1 MLFGIDVSY
10 HQGLIDWPKVR
21 TSGVRFAIIKASE
34 GEGYTDP
41 MFEQNMLS
49 AAEAEIVAGT
59 YHFFLPRY
67 DPLAQA
73 RHYVKT
79 LQELG
84 GGKPTLPPCVD
95 IETPGPGKSAY
106 NQSLKVFL
114 EEIFR
119 LTGRTAMITSH
130 PASGT
135 ATCRYPFIP
144 ATSCCV
150 PVWTGRRNT
159 RCGWHITPPAGR
171 TRCTPGLAG
180 HSGSTPVRARSRA
193 SPPALTSTCLAAR
206 RKNWPRWW
214 NYEQQRA
221 APVRAHLPTAH
232 P

>member
-41 MFEQNMLS
+41 MFEQNMLG

-119 LTGRTAMITSH
+119 LTGRTTMIYVSPGFWNSYLPVPVYSGYKLLRSGVDWAAEYPLWVAHYTTGWPYQVYPWAGWAFWQYSSSGKI
-130 PASGT
+130 AGITTRVDLNLFSGT
-135 ATCRYPFIP
+135 AQE
-144 ATSCCV
+144 
-150 PVWTGRRNT
+150 
-159 RCGWHITPPAGR
+159 
-171 TRCTPGLAG
+171 
-180 HSGSTPVRARSRA
+180 
-193 SPPALTSTCLAAR
+193 LAALV
-206 RKNWPRWW
+206 
-214 NYEQQRA
+214 ES
-221 APVRAHLPTAH
+221 
-232 P
+232 

>member
-1 MLFGIDVSY
+1 MLFGIAVSY

-41 MFEQNMLS
+41 MFEQNILG

-119 LTGRTAMITSH
+119 LTGRTAMIYVSPGFWNSYLPVPVYSGYKLLRSGVDWAAEYPLWVAHYTTGWPYQVYPWAGWAFWQYSSTGKI
-130 PASGT
+130 ARITTLENLNLFSGT
-135 ATCRYPFIP
+135 AQE
-144 ATSCCV
+144 
-150 PVWTGRRNT
+150 
-159 RCGWHITPPAGR
+159 
-171 TRCTPGLAG
+171 
-180 HSGSTPVRARSRA
+180 
-193 SPPALTSTCLAAR
+193 LAALV
-206 RKNWPRWW
+206 
-214 NYEQQRA
+214 ES
-221 APVRAHLPTAH
+221 
-232 P
+232 

>member
-10 HQGLIDWPKVR
+10 HQDLIDWPKVR

-41 MFEQNMLS
+41 MFEQNMLG
-49 AAEAEIVAGT
+49 AAKAEIVAGT

-119 LTGRTAMITSH
+119 LTGRTAMIYVSPGFWNSYLPVPVYSGYKLLRSGVDWAAEYPLWVAHYTTGWPYQVYPWAGWAFWQYSSSGKI
-130 PASGT
+130 AGITTRVDLNLFSGT
-135 ATCRYPFIP
+135 PEELT
-144 ATSCCV
+144 
-150 PVWTGRRNT
+150 
-159 RCGWHITPPAGR
+159 
-171 TRCTPGLAG
+171 
-180 HSGSTPVRARSRA
+180 
-193 SPPALTSTCLAAR
+193 ALVEL
-206 RKNWPRWW
+206 
-214 NYEQQRA
+214 
-221 APVRAHLPTAH
+221 
-232 P
+232 